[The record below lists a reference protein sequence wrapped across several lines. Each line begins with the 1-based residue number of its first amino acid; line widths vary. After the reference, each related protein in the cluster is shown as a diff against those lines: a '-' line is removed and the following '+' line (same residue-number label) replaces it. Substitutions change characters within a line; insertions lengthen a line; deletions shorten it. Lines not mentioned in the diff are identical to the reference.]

1 MAPALTTA
9 FLPKE
14 RTADLLRAITQLF
27 RCGKAPVP
35 WGGAW
40 AAEGLGHTRAVGH
53 PRSPEGVNSPQ
64 VI

>member
-35 WGGAW
+35 WGGGGQRKGW
-40 AAEGLGHTRAVGH
+40 VTPGLLAI
-53 PRSPEGVNSPQ
+53 PEALKGLTHLK
-64 VI
+64 